1 MTTVCFCFFAEPT
14 DNVQPESGTSIEV
27 TSGVQDF
34 QTVGEIGLLPVEAHV
49 SSWTQWLFIL

>member
-1 MTTVCFCFFAEPT
+1 
-14 DNVQPESGTSIEV
+14 V